1 MASVGHVSL
10 GIMYNQADRMRTW
23 HRLHIYAHSL
33 LLKRAPACTH
43 DACKFSPAHQ
53 LVHSRHVSDGDMG
66 AEAESACNQKRE
78 HTWTSL
84 NLTHTFETVTFRFVC
99 VCFFLNT
106 WTLCI
111 HIHTN
116 RKWCQ
121 SLSPG
126 RRRRLLR
133 YRDSGFLFLSFFLSP
148 AFTWTHTDRH

>member
-66 AEAESACNQKRE
+66 AEAESACTQKQER
-78 HTWTSL
+78 TWTSL

-99 VCFFLNT
+99 VCFFFKHLDT
-106 WTLCI
+106 V
-111 HIHTN
+111 
-116 RKWCQ
+116 
-121 SLSPG
+121 
-126 RRRRLLR
+126 
-133 YRDSGFLFLSFFLSP
+133 Y
-148 AFTWTHTDRH
+148 THTHQQEVMSVPVTWETETVAKIPWQWVLVSELFPQPRFHMDSHR